1 MIPTNNEP
9 GKAQARALAA
19 HLAEKVPGLDMPR
32 WGFYLLIVFAVVV
45 GDLVEKF
52 LVSRY
57 SLPESEA
64 FLFSFIPVIVLGLL
78 AGVVI
83 RRVSRRE
90 IP

>member
-1 MIPTNNEP
+1 
-9 GKAQARALAA
+9 
-19 HLAEKVPGLDMPR
+19 MPR